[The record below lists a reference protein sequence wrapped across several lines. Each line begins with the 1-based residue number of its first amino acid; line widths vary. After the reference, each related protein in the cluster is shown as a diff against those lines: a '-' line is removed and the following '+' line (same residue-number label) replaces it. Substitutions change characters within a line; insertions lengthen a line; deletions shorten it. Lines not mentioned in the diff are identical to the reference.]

1 VIAEQPEQAEASIT
15 RAATLAGLLALAG
28 IVVWWA
34 WRAFHDPRTL
44 DLGLAYQAGQVAWA
58 TGHPEHLSSWDGT
71 PFLAAVM
78 ALISRA
84 IGSRPA
90 TTLQT
95 VLNLTLVLATAAVVL
110 RRLQHVLRPVWWW
123 VAAIALLSFAP
134 LMSTVWWKQ
143 FNVEAVCLALAGF
156 ELLRRRRDGRGAAL
170 IGVSIA
176 LKPLVF
182 LLPLV
187 LLARRDTRRAG
198 VLSLVWVAALNVA
211 AQALLALR
219 AHSIA
224 ALNLYLPLHNF
235 IEKSRPA
242 NIWACHP
249 ENFAPGSLL
258 CRLAGAQNW
267 TLQHFVVWAAVALLG
282 ALVID
287 ALRPSVSGL
296 RSWET
301 FAFTLPLSAMLSPL
315 AWSHYQLLLAPLF
328 LLLLVRFTTQGATVS
343 AWAGLAVAFVLAS
356 LIWQPFGTS
365 VGAVRGLFSS
375 KTQTIHDLFGI
386 EAVAQ
391 FAQYLLVLTGVIWYT
406 RVGDEAIRG
415 DPGPR

>member
-1 VIAEQPEQAEASIT
+1 VIAEQPEQAEASLT
-15 RAATLAGLLALAG
+15 RAATVAGLLALAG
-28 IVVWWA
+28 IVAWWA

-58 TGHPEHLSSWDGT
+58 TGHPQHLSSWDGT
-71 PFLAAVM
+71 PFLAALM
-78 ALISRA
+78 ALISRV
-84 IGSRPA
+84 IGSATA

-95 VLNLTLVLATAAVVL
+95 ILNLTLVLASAAVVL
-110 RRLQHVLRPVWWW
+110 RRLQSVLRPVWWW
-123 VAAIALLSFAP
+123 TAALALLSFAP
-134 LMSTVWWKQ
+134 LMSTLWWKQ
-143 FNVEAVCLALAGF
+143 FNIEALCLALAGF
-156 ELLRRRRDGRGAAL
+156 ELLRRRRDGWGAAL

-198 VLSLVWVAALNVA
+198 VLSLVWVAGLNIA

-219 AHSIA
+219 AHSIS

-282 ALVID
+282 AFVID
-287 ALRPSVSGL
+287 ALRPSVRGL

-365 VGAVRGLFSS
+365 VGAVRGLFSA
-375 KTQTIHDLFGI
+375 KTQTIHDLFAI

-406 RVGDEAIRG
+406 RVGHEAIRG